1 MGVSVTNLANLLLLL
16 PLNLASSPAE
26 KSMDPGLQ
34 EEFCRNFTV
43 GNTENHMFFS
53 PSYPQNYPAGIKCF
67 RCSHSPISA
76 NVRLIEIYPVATANI
91 NLFVSRLKGNN

>member
-1 MGVSVTNLANLLLLL
+1 MVTKMGVSLTNLANLLLLL

-76 NVRLIEIYPVATANI
+76 KLMCPSY
-91 NLFVSRLKGNN
+91 